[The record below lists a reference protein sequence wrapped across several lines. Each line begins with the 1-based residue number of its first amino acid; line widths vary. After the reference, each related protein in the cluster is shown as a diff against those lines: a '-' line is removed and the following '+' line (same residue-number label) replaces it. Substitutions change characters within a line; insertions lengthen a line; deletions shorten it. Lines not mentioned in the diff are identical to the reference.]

1 MLVRG
6 FFTFAFCMPFG
17 ASQPK
22 TKIPI
27 SVQYPLKLLGVTGYR
42 GVSSNESIFFIYPSH
57 LSIMS
62 SHKELSDCRLHT
74 PLLPHLSLCLQGGSS
89 GVAAGLAASLTA
101 AGKGDVLVWPIRTQ
115 PGPPPPIG
123 GQDWAGWATPTGL
136 SWAGGREWGWQQLSL
151 LHSAL
156 GSAHP
161 DTSSAPHCK
170 NCAKF

>member
-1 MLVRG
+1 MNFYFCSLTAPHIWPKYLYLFNINWNFLAWQGTEGYLVSKYS
-6 FFTFAFCMPFG
+6 FHFP
-17 ASQPK
+17 
-22 TKIPI
+22 
-27 SVQYPLKLLGVTGYR
+27 
-42 GVSSNESIFFIYPSH
+42 PSL

-62 SHKELSDCRLHT
+62 ENDETADS
-74 PLLPHLSLCLQGGSS
+74 LLPHLSLCLQGGSS

-101 AGKGDVLVWPIRTQ
+101 AGKGDALVWPIRAQ

>member
-1 MLVRG
+1 MNFYFCSLTAPHIWPKYLYLFNINWNFLAWQGTEGYLVSKY
-6 FFTFAFCMPFG
+6 FFHFP
-17 ASQPK
+17 
-22 TKIPI
+22 
-27 SVQYPLKLLGVTGYR
+27 
-42 GVSSNESIFFIYPSH
+42 PSL

-62 SHKELSDCRLHT
+62 ENDETADST
-74 PLLPHLSLCLQGGSS
+74 LPHLSLCVQGGSS

-101 AGKGDVLVWPIRTQ
+101 AGKGDALVWPIRAQ